1 MDDKREQRSLVL
13 APSGKDSVLIAGALQ
28 RSGIAVHVCG
38 SVEELVSEAQQGVGA
53 VLVAEEALVKLP
65 LRRMMQELMEQQPSW
80 SDLPVVLLAKAG
92 LPTRLQLDL
101 GRTLGNVTLLERPV
115 PSATLVSAVRTALR
129 TRGRQYL
136 TRLAERRKD
145 EFLATLAHELRNPL
159 APMTN
164 ALHLLK
170 RGDATEAVRDW
181 SLAVMQ
187 RQLLQMTR
195 LVDDLLDVARI
206 SQGKV
211 ALQRRIVDAREVI
224 RNAVEVSA
232 PLIDAMRHTLAMR
245 LPETPALVDADP
257 VRLAQCISNLL
268 NNAAKYTPEGGR
280 IELEASCHGMN
291 LRIAVKDNGLGI
303 PPSAM
308 EQLFHIF
315 SQVGRSKDHSRGGLG
330 IGLSI
335 VKAFVELHGGTV
347 WASSEGD
354 GKGSAFTIHMP
365 MVESCED
372 VSAALPV
379 VDTRREVRPQ
389 RILVVD
395 DNVDNADS
403 LSLLLTACGHKV
415 TKAYTAQGGIDAA
428 KTNPPD
434 LAILDIGLPDMSGF
448 DLAAR
453 LREAKATAH
462 TVLVALSGWGQKI
475 DRQRSAQ
482 AGFAHHLVKPA
493 DPAAVLELI
502 QQAAHP
508 MPST

>member
-13 APSGKDSVLIAGALQ
+13 APSGKDSSLIAGALQ
-28 RSGIAVHVCG
+28 RSGILAHVCA
-38 SVEELVSEAQQGVGA
+38 SVEELVSEARLGVGA
-53 VLVAEEALVKLP
+53 MLVAEEALVKLS
-65 LRRMMQELMEQQPSW
+65 LRRLMQELIEDQPSW

-129 TRGRQYL
+129 TRERQYA
-136 TRLAERRKD
+136 TRTADRRKD

-164 ALHLLK
+164 ALHLVK
-170 RGDATEAVRDW
+170 RGDATASVRDW

-211 ALQRRIVDAREVI
+211 VLQRRIVDAREVI

-232 PLIDAMRHTLAMR
+232 PLIEAMRHTLVMT
-245 LPETPALVDADP
+245 LPEEPARVDADP

-280 IELEASCHGMN
+280 IEIDAECVGMN
-291 LRIAVKDNGLGI
+291 LRIAVEDDGLGI

-347 WASSEGD
+347 WAASDGEGR
-354 GKGSAFTIHMP
+354 GSTFTIHMP
-365 MVESCED
+365 LVESCED
-372 VSAALPV
+372 VSVALPGA
-379 VDTRREVRPQ
+379 DTRREVQPH

-395 DNVDNADS
+395 DNIDSADS

-415 TKAYTAQGGIDAA
+415 SKAYTGQGGIEAA
-428 KTNPPD
+428 RAHPPD

-453 LREAKATAH
+453 LREDEATAH

-502 QQAAHP
+502 QSAAHTV
-508 MPST
+508 PSP

>member
-1 MDDKREQRSLVL
+1 MENAREQRSLVL
-13 APSGKDSVLIAGALQ
+13 APSGKDSSLIANALH
-28 RSGIAVHVCG
+28 RCGIPAKVCTC
-38 SVEELVSEAQQGVGA
+38 VEELVDEAHQGVGA
-53 VLVAEEALVKLP
+53 MLVAEEALVDVAM
-65 LRRMMQELMEQQPSW
+65 RRMIQKLIDEQPSW
-80 SDLPVVLLAKAG
+80 SDLPVVLLGKAG
-92 LPTRLQLDL
+92 LPTRVQFDVI
-101 GRTLGNVTLLERPV
+101 RTLGNVTLLERPV

-129 TRGRQYL
+129 TRQRQYA
-136 TRLAERRKD
+136 TRTADRRKD
-145 EFLATLAHELRNPL
+145 EFLAILAHELRNPL
-159 APMTN
+159 APLTN

-170 RGDATEAVRDW
+170 RGDAAQPVREW

-224 RNAVEVSA
+224 RHAMEVSA
-232 PLIDAMRHTLAMR
+232 PLIEAMRHTLATR
-245 LPETPALVDADP
+245 LPERPALVDADP

-268 NNAAKYTPEGGR
+268 NNAAKYTLEGGC
-280 IELEASCHGMN
+280 IELEAVCVGMN

-308 EQLFHIF
+308 EQLFRIF
-315 SQVGRSKDHSRGGLG
+315 SQVGRSQDHSCGGLG

-347 WASSEGD
+347 WADSDGEGC
-354 GKGSAFTIHMP
+354 GSTFTIHMP
-365 MVESCED
+365 LVESCGD
-372 VSAALPV
+372 VLPALPG
-379 VDTRREVRPQ
+379 VDTRRPVKPQ

-395 DNVDNADS
+395 DNVDSADS
-403 LSLLLTACGHKV
+403 LSLLLAACGHKV
-415 TKAYTAQGGIDAA
+415 TRAYTGQGGIEAA
-428 KTNPPD
+428 RSNPPD

-453 LREAKATAH
+453 LRDEERTAH
-462 TVLVALSGWGQKI
+462 TVLVALSGWGQNI
-475 DRQRSAQ
+475 DRRRSAQ

-502 QQAAHP
+502 QQAAHAV
-508 MPST
+508 PSA